1 VISLAILIPMTHIIE
16 FIEYITV
23 PTVAF
28 LLVAVPLLK
37 WAKREM
43 WD

>member
-1 VISLAILIPMTHIIE
+1 MTNFIE
-16 FIEYITV
+16 FITV
-23 PTVAF
+23 PIVTF

-37 WAKREM
+37 WAKKEM

>member
-1 VISLAILIPMTHIIE
+1 MISLAILIPMTNIIE
-16 FIEYITV
+16 FITV
-23 PTVAF
+23 PVVAF